1 MVPAGKARMS
11 KQLPMTAPGAILLL
25 VISLLTSAT
34 ARANEPFYQGKTIRL
49 LIGQPP
55 GGGYDTYARLFA
67 RFLPQVLPGQP
78 NVVLQHMPGA
88 GSLVMANYL
97 YAQAP
102 HDGTTIALGSGGIAT
117 AALFGIP
124 NARFDARR
132 FSWIGN
138 MNSEVGV
145 AVAWHQSS
153 VKTTADLFDRDFIVG
168 GSGANSDSVVFPN
181 VMNAVMGTRFK
192 VVPGYK
198 GMAEIVLAMERGEV
212 QGTGNW
218 HYSSIVFNRPD
229 WLREKKIAL
238 ILQIGLRPHPD
249 LADGPTVLDLARNSE
264 QKDILQ
270 LVLAQQ
276 LIGRPIIG
284 PPGMPAAQFAAL
296 QKAFDDMM
304 CDPDFLT
311 EAERGKIEIIE
322 PMRGEEVRQIL
333 DQLHAADPALI
344 KKASAIFPR
353 ISN

>member
-1 MVPAGKARMS
+1 MPQPREMKTTSRM
-11 KQLPMTAPGAILLL
+11 LLNF
-25 VISLLTSAT
+25 VLLALAQAAT
-34 ARANEPFYQGKTIRL
+34 AAHADDAFYQGKTVRL

-67 RFLPQVLPGQP
+67 RFLPEVLPGRP

-102 HDGTTIALGSGGIAT
+102 HDGTTIALGSGGIVT

-132 FSWIGN
+132 FTWIGN
-138 MNSEVGV
+138 MNSEVGIS
-145 AVAWHQSS
+145 VAWHQSAIKATS
-153 VKTTADLFDRDFIVG
+153 DLFDRDFIVG

-181 VMNAVMGTRFK
+181 IMNAVIGTRFK

-229 WLREKKIAL
+229 WLREKKIGL
-238 ILQIGLRPHPD
+238 LLQIGLRPHPD
-249 LADGPTVLDLARNSE
+249 LPDVPTVLDVARSAE

-270 LVLAQQ
+270 LVLAQL
-276 LIGRPIIG
+276 LIGRPIVG
-284 PPGMPAAQFAAL
+284 PPDMPAERVAVL
-296 QKAFDDMM
+296 QKAFEDMM
-304 CDPDFLT
+304 RDRNFIA
-311 EAERGKIEIIE
+311 EAERNKIEVIE
-322 PMRGEEVRQIL
+322 PMRGDDVRRLIER
-333 DQLHAADPALI
+333 LHAADPALI
-344 KKASAIFPR
+344 KKASTAFPGA
-353 ISN
+353 N

>member
-1 MVPAGKARMS
+1 MKHSYGIRSLGLALMAMAVFAHPAHA
-11 KQLPMTAPGAILLL
+11 QDD
-25 VISLLTSAT
+25 
-34 ARANEPFYQGKTIRL
+34 FYKGKTVRL

-78 NVVLQHMPGA
+78 QVVLQHMPGA
-88 GSLVMANYL
+88 GALVMANYL
-97 YAQAP
+97 YSSQAP
-102 HDGTTIALGSGGIAT
+102 RDGTTIALGSGGIVT

-138 MNSEVGV
+138 MNSEIGIT
-145 AVAWHQSS
+145 VAWHASPL
-153 VKTTADLFDRDFIVG
+153 KAAAELFERDFIAG

-181 VMNAVMGTRFK
+181 LMNAVMGTRFK

-229 WLREKKIAL
+229 WLRDQKIRL
-238 ILQIGLRPHPD
+238 VLQIGLRRHPQLPD
-249 LADGPTVLDLARNSE
+249 VPTVLDIARTPE
-264 QKDILQ
+264 QKDVLQ

-276 LIGRPIIG
+276 LIGRPIMG
-284 PPGMPAAQFAAL
+284 PPDLPAERLAL
-296 QKAFDDMM
+296 LRKAFDAMM
-304 CDPDFLT
+304 RDPAFVA
-311 EAERGKIEIIE
+311 EAERSKIEVNE
-322 PMRGEEVRQIL
+322 PMGGDAVQQAVEA
-333 DQLHAADPALI
+333 LHNADPALI
-344 KKASAIFPR
+344 RKASAAFPGTH
-353 ISN
+353 

>member
-1 MVPAGKARMS
+1 MS
-11 KQLPMTAPGAILLL
+11 KQTPMTAIGAILLL
-25 VISLLTSAT
+25 AMLQLVSVPT
-34 ARANEPFYQGKTIRL
+34 AEADEPYYKGKTVRL
-49 LIGQPP
+49 LVGQPP

-78 NVVLQHMPGA
+78 SVVLQHMPGA

-124 NARFDARR
+124 NARFGARR

-138 MNSEVGV
+138 MNSEVGI

-153 VKTTADLFDRDFIVG
+153 VRTTADLFDRDFIVG

-181 VMNAVMGTRFK
+181 VMNAVVGTRFK

-198 GMAEIVLAMERGEV
+198 GMAEIVLAIERGEV

-238 ILQIGLRPHPD
+238 VLQIGLRPHPD
-249 LADGPTVLDLARNSE
+249 LPHIPTVLDIARNAE

-276 LIGRPIIG
+276 LIGRPIMG
-284 PPGMPAAQFAAL
+284 PPDMSATPFAML

-304 CDPDFLT
+304 RDPRFLA
-311 EAERGKIEIIE
+311 EAERSKIEIIE
-322 PMRGEEVRQIL
+322 PMRGEDVRQIL
-333 DQLHAADPALI
+333 DRLHAADPALI
-344 KKASAIFPR
+344 GKASAALPGQ
-353 ISN
+353 SN

>member
-1 MVPAGKARMS
+1 MS
-11 KQLPMTAPGAILLL
+11 KHKPVATLGAILLL
-25 VISLLTSAT
+25 AALHLDLAT
-34 ARANEPFYQGKTIRL
+34 ARADEPFYQGKTVRL

-67 RFLPQVLPGQP
+67 RFLPQLLPGQP
-78 NVVLQHMPGA
+78 TVALQHMPGA
-88 GSLVMANYL
+88 GGLVMANYL
-97 YAQAP
+97 YTQAP

-138 MNSEVGV
+138 MNSEVGIS
-145 AVAWHQSS
+145 VAWHQSP
-153 VKTTADLFDRDFIVG
+153 VKTTASLFEREFIVG

-181 VMNAVMGTRFK
+181 VLNAVMGTRFK

-229 WLREKKIAL
+229 WLRDKKIAL
-238 ILQIGLRPHPD
+238 LLQIGLRPHPD
-249 LADGPTVLDLARNSE
+249 LPDVPTVLDIARNAE
-264 QKDILQ
+264 QKELLQ
-270 LVLAQQ
+270 LVLAQL
-276 LIGRPIIG
+276 LIGRPIMG
-284 PPGMPAAQFAAL
+284 PPGMAAAQFAML

-304 CDPDFLT
+304 RDPGFLA

-322 PMRGEEVRQIL
+322 PMSGKSVRETVERL
-333 DQLHAADPALI
+333 YAADPALI
-344 KKASAIFPR
+344 RKASAVFPGQA
-353 ISN
+353 N

>member
-1 MVPAGKARMS
+1 MVIEPLGTQMN
-11 KQLPMTAPGAILLL
+11 KQRLAATLGAILLL
-25 VISLLTSAT
+25 VSHLNLAT
-34 ARANEPFYQGKTIRL
+34 AHADEPFYQGKTIRL

-67 RFLPQVLPGQP
+67 RFLPQFVPGQP
-78 NVVLQHMPGA
+78 TVVLQHMPGA
-88 GSLVMANYL
+88 GGLVMANYL
-97 YAQAP
+97 YTQAP

-117 AALFGIP
+117 AALFGIA

-138 MNSEVGV
+138 MNSEVGI

-153 VKTTADLFDRDFIVG
+153 VKTTADLFDREFIVG

-181 VMNAVMGTRFK
+181 VMNAVLGTRFK

-229 WLREKKIAL
+229 WLRDKKIAL
-238 ILQIGLRPHPD
+238 VLQIGLRPHPD
-249 LADGPTVLDLARNSE
+249 LPDVPTVLDIARDAE
-264 QKDILQ
+264 QKEILQ

-276 LIGRPIIG
+276 LIGRPIMG

-296 QKAFDDMM
+296 QKAFDDTMR
-304 CDPDFLT
+304 DPGFLA

-322 PMRGEEVRQIL
+322 PMSGEAVRQVL
-333 DQLHAADPALI
+333 DRLHAADSALI
-344 KKASAIFPR
+344 KKASAVFPGQ
-353 ISN
+353 SN